1 MWGWFRKGAGKDEEG
16 AKDEGMRT
24 DSKGTEKSEYLEDL
38 KPKFEDNLE
47 EKKKLRQE
55 QLQGV
60 IGEQNRFQLAWSTV
74 KFNDLLQMHTIPC
87 FGRAVGVG
95 GAIAG
100 VTFGVMKFM
109 RKGESR
115 NKILNWT
122 MLGFLLGSVV
132 SWEQCRYQLRQQQKV
147 ANNKVVKRQDNN

>member
-1 MWGWFRKGAGKDEEG
+1 MWGWFRKGARKDEEG
-16 AKDEGMRT
+16 DKDEGV
-24 DSKGTEKSEYLEDL
+24 KNVGNGTEKSEYLEDL

-74 KFNDLLQMHTIPC
+74 KFNDILQIHTIPC
-87 FGRAVGVG
+87 FGRAIGVG

-122 MLGFLLGSVV
+122 MLGFFLGSVV

-147 ANNKVVKRQDNN
+147 ANNKVVKRQDSN